1 MRAFRREV
9 ERSVA
14 DSEQEVEETS
24 TLELTLETT

>member
-14 DSEQEVEETS
+14 DSEREVEETS